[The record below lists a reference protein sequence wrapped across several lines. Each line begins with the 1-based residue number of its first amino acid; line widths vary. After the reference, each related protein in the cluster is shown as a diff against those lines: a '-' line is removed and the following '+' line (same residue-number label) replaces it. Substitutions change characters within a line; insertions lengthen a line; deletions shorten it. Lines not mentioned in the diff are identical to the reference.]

1 MAVGEWVR
9 VADVSDI
16 APGESLRIEI
26 GDQPIAIWNVRG
38 QFFATSDVCTHEE
51 TSLSDGELWG
61 DTIECPLHGAQFNVK
76 TGAVESLPA
85 VFPLATYPV
94 KVDGEALYVEWRTSD

>member
-9 VADVSDI
+9 VASASDVV
-16 APGESLRIEI
+16 PGEGIRVEVARR
-26 GDQPIAIWNVRG
+26 PIAVWNVDG
-38 QFFATSDVCTHEE
+38 EFYATSDVCTHEE
-51 TSLSDGELWG
+51 TSLADGDLWG

-94 KVDGEALYVEWRTSD
+94 KVEDDDLYVGVK